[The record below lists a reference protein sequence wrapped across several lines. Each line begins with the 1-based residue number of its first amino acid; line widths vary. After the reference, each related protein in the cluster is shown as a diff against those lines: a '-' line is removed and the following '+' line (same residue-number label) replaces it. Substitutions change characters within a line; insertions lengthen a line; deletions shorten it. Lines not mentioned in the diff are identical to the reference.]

1 MSISSLGLEN
11 RAKMSADD
19 GDSVATAQQRDSKR
33 QTEDCRLPT
42 TATALS
48 LGREG
53 GLERIMVI
61 YDSPNP
67 TVTCTVT
74 PPQHPF
80 THPSLT

>member
-42 TATALS
+42 MATALS